1 MVGVKIL
8 FVVNPSS
15 IHSARWINQFSDLGW
30 EIHITPG
37 TLPFTKIHPEYKTG
51 FFHCPPQITTTFSNW
66 ASISKRINFTLTNGI
81 LQIPQKGKLY
91 PVRHQAKIQSNLIKK
106 IKPDIIHTLGLNINW
121 ENNCISTYESRK
133 LLGNEFNMPWVY
145 STWGTDL
152 DFFTVQSDKNH
163 YEVQEI
169 LPCIDYLITECKR
182 DELLAYSLGFRG
194 RFLGYFPAFGGIPLQ
209 DYMRLRQPGPV
220 DKRRLIFL
228 KGRDQ
233 QGDDGD
239 PVGRA
244 MTAMDAFKLCE
255 QDLKHYT
262 IVISQASKAIIAKAE
277 ELTKTTSLKIQ
288 ILPYLPY
295 NEILKII
302 GSSRVFIAL
311 TVNDGLPS
319 SLVEAMAL
327 GSFPIH
333 SDLEPIQEWIIHKK
347 NGLLITPEN
356 PEICAEAIR
365 KAINEDSLV
374 NIAAEINTDLVEEHL
389 KYEVVKTRAIE
400 RYKKIVDIGS
410 VVSRDEI

>member
-1 MVGVKIL
+1 MLLLMV
-8 FVVNPSS
+8 
-15 IHSARWINQFSDLGW
+15 
-30 EIHITPG
+30 
-37 TLPFTKIHPEYKTG
+37 
-51 FFHCPPQITTTFSNW
+51 
-66 ASISKRINFTLTNGI
+66 
-81 LQIPQKGKLY
+81 
-91 PVRHQAKIQSNLIKK
+91 
-106 IKPDIIHTLGLNINW
+106 
-121 ENNCISTYESRK
+121 
-133 LLGNEFNMPWVY
+133 
-145 STWGTDL
+145 
-152 DFFTVQSDKNH
+152 
-163 YEVQEI
+163 
-169 LPCIDYLITECKR
+169 
-182 DELLAYSLGFRG
+182 
-194 RFLGYFPAFGGIPLQ
+194 
-209 DYMRLRQPGPV
+209 
-220 DKRRLIFL
+220 KRRLIFL